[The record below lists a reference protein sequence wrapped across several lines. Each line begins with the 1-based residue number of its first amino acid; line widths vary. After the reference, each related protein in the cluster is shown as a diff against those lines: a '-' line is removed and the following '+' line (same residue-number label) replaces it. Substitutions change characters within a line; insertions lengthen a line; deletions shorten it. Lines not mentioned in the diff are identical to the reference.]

1 MCIIR
6 EKGGKVGMIIAQ
18 SIFVSKEQIPA
29 LVTAF
34 QAHGYAIS
42 NYQSDLVTHIAFD
55 VSKEEEELSFFR
67 FERSEPDGDITG
79 LRTLGDT
86 DVLGALEVMVPF
98 VQEGSYVLFT
108 GEHQCELEGY
118 YVGPDGVYEAV
129 NVRVLS
135 ERGQKM

>member
-1 MCIIR
+1 MCITR
-6 EKGGKVGMIIAQ
+6 EKGGKAGMIVAQ

-34 QAHGYAIS
+34 QAQGYVIS

-55 VSKEEEELSFFR
+55 ISKEEELHFFR
-67 FERSEPDGDITG
+67 FECSEPDGDITG

-86 DVLGALEVMVPF
+86 DVLGVLEVMVPF

-129 NVRVLS
+129 NIRVLS